1 LNLEHLSNFI
11 TNNYQLIQQNK
22 LIKNRLKIYIK
33 NYFFILNLK
42 LKKLKLGLV
51 NFEIKQFFF
60 ANIFL
65 YDTLE
70 MRYIRQDTTEED
82 EMSLEHRLEAIK
94 WKWDF
99 KNVAAFLLIAIIVWF
114 ILKNYLDIT
123 VKELF
128 YTFYDTEKFDQ
139 LTTYTF
145 QSSFEN
151 KITTTLTYFNY
162 INKLFVTTLLTGFM
176 HFKLF

>member
-94 WKWDF
+94 
-99 KNVAAFLLIAIIVWF
+99 
-114 ILKNYLDIT
+114 
-123 VKELF
+123 
-128 YTFYDTEKFDQ
+128 
-139 LTTYTF
+139 
-145 QSSFEN
+145 
-151 KITTTLTYFNY
+151 
-162 INKLFVTTLLTGFM
+162 
-176 HFKLF
+176 

>member
-1 LNLEHLSNFI
+1 MKFTPLIAHISRKIIFYRQKKTFLHLKILFLIKLNLEHLSNFI

-94 WKWDF
+94 
-99 KNVAAFLLIAIIVWF
+99 
-114 ILKNYLDIT
+114 
-123 VKELF
+123 
-128 YTFYDTEKFDQ
+128 
-139 LTTYTF
+139 
-145 QSSFEN
+145 
-151 KITTTLTYFNY
+151 
-162 INKLFVTTLLTGFM
+162 
-176 HFKLF
+176 